1 MKNKFTLGLSALA
14 LLSSSSFAFAQ
25 SIDNQ
30 ALSYYCGND
39 KVEYEKKITV
49 GKGTR
54 VYLNEG
60 SFYQVEQAGE
70 YDATLDFI
78 NKQIVSSGV
87 SEECSE
93 FLLTNGFLQSVD
105 NGNVIARVYFDFNK
119 SGLTDKSKYVLD
131 NIVNLLKL
139 NQKNLTLE
147 GHSDSIGD
155 EKYNFSLG
163 LKRSESVE
171 KYLESKGVEDKRL
184 TSTSEG
190 ELKPIAN
197 NNDKKGREQ
206 NRRVEIK

>member
-1 MKNKFTLGLSALA
+1 MKNKYSMALSALA
-14 LLSSSSFAFAQ
+14 LLSSPLTIAQ

-39 KVEYEKKITV
+39 NVEYEKKITV

-60 SFYQVEQAGE
+60 SFYQIEQEGE
-70 YDATLDFI
+70 YNATLDFI

-93 FLLTNGFLQSVD
+93 FLLTNGFLQSMDSGEVM
-105 NGNVIARVYFDFNK
+105 ARVYFDFDRA
-119 SGLTDKSKYVLD
+119 SLTDKSKYVLG
-131 NIVNLLKL
+131 NIIKLLKI
-139 NQKNLTLE
+139 NGKNLTLE

-155 EKYNFSLG
+155 EKYNFALG

-171 KYLESKGVEDKRL
+171 KYLISHGIEQNRL
-184 TSTSEG
+184 DSISAG
-190 ELKPIAN
+190 ELKPIAS
-197 NNDKKGREQ
+197 NNDEKSREQ

>member
-1 MKNKFTLGLSALA
+1 MALSALA
-14 LLSSSSFAFAQ
+14 LLSSPLTFAQ

-39 KVEYEKKITV
+39 NVEYEKKITV

-60 SFYQVEQAGE
+60 SFYQIEQEGE
-70 YDATLDFI
+70 YNATLDFI

-93 FLLTNGFLQSVD
+93 FLLTNGFLQSMDSGEVM
-105 NGNVIARVYFDFNK
+105 ARVYFDFDRA
-119 SGLTDKSKYVLD
+119 SLTDKSKYVLG
-131 NIVNLLKL
+131 NIIKLLKI
-139 NQKNLTLE
+139 NGKNLTLE

-155 EKYNFSLG
+155 EKYNFALG

-171 KYLESKGVEDKRL
+171 KYLISHGIEQNRL
-184 TSTSEG
+184 DSISAG
-190 ELKPIAN
+190 ELKPIAS
-197 NNDKKGREQ
+197 NNDEKSREQ

>member
-1 MKNKFTLGLSALA
+1 MALSALA
-14 LLSSSSFAFAQ
+14 LLSSPLTFAQ

-39 KVEYEKKITV
+39 NVEYEKKITV

-60 SFYQVEQAGE
+60 SFYQIEQEGE
-70 YDATLDFI
+70 YNATLDFI

-93 FLLTNGFLQSVD
+93 FLLTNGFLQSMDSGEVM
-105 NGNVIARVYFDFNK
+105 ARVYFDFDRA
-119 SGLTDKSKYVLD
+119 SLTDKSKYVLG
-131 NIVNLLKL
+131 NIIKLLK
-139 NQKNLTLE
+139 NNGKNLTLE

-155 EKYNFSLG
+155 EKYNFALG

-171 KYLESKGVEDKRL
+171 KYLISHGIEQNRL
-184 TSTSEG
+184 DSISAG
-190 ELKPIAN
+190 ELKPIAS
-197 NNDKKGREQ
+197 NNDEKSREQ

>member
-1 MKNKFTLGLSALA
+1 MKNKYSMALSALA
-14 LLSSSSFAFAQ
+14 LLSSPLTFAQ

-39 KVEYEKKITV
+39 NVEYEKKITV

-60 SFYQVEQAGE
+60 SFYQIEQEGE
-70 YDATLDFI
+70 YNATLDFI

-93 FLLTNGFLQSVD
+93 FLLTNGFLQSMDSGEVM
-105 NGNVIARVYFDFNK
+105 ARVYFDFDRA
-119 SGLTDKSKYVLD
+119 SLTDKSKYVLG
-131 NIVNLLKL
+131 NIIKLLKI
-139 NQKNLTLE
+139 NGKNLTLE

-155 EKYNFSLG
+155 EKYNFALG

-171 KYLESKGVEDKRL
+171 KYLISHGIEQNRL
-184 TSTSEG
+184 DSISAG
-190 ELKPIAN
+190 ELKPIAS
-197 NNDKKGREQ
+197 NNDEKSREQ

>member
-1 MKNKFTLGLSALA
+1 MKNKYSMALSALA
-14 LLSSSSFAFAQ
+14 LLSSPLTFAQ

-39 KVEYEKKITV
+39 NVEYEKKITV

-60 SFYQVEQAGE
+60 SFYQIEQEGE
-70 YDATLDFI
+70 YNATLDFI

-93 FLLTNGFLQSVD
+93 FLLTNGFLQSMDSGEVM
-105 NGNVIARVYFDFNK
+105 ARVYFDFDRA
-119 SGLTDKSKYVLD
+119 SLTDKSKYVLG
-131 NIVNLLKL
+131 NIIKLLKI
-139 NQKNLTLE
+139 NGKNLTLE

-155 EKYNFSLG
+155 EKYNFALG

-171 KYLESKGVEDKRL
+171 KYLISHGIEQNRL
-184 TSTSEG
+184 DSISAG
-190 ELKPIAN
+190 ELKPIASN
-197 NNDKKGREQ
+197 NAEKSREQ

>member
-1 MKNKFTLGLSALA
+1 MKNKYSMALSALA
-14 LLSSSSFAFAQ
+14 LLSSPLTFAQ

-39 KVEYEKKITV
+39 NVEYEKKITV

-60 SFYQVEQAGE
+60 SFYQIEQEGE
-70 YDATLDFI
+70 YNATLDFI

-93 FLLTNGFLQSVD
+93 FLLTNGFLQSMDSGEVM
-105 NGNVIARVYFDFNK
+105 ARVYFDFDRA
-119 SGLTDKSKYVLD
+119 SLTDKSKYVLG
-131 NIVNLLKL
+131 NIIKLLK
-139 NQKNLTLE
+139 NNGKNLTLE

-155 EKYNFSLG
+155 EKYNFALG

-171 KYLESKGVEDKRL
+171 KYLISHGIEQNRL
-184 TSTSEG
+184 DSISAG
-190 ELKPIAN
+190 ELKPIAS
-197 NNDKKGREQ
+197 NNDEKSREQ